1 MTREDR
7 RSHLYAAIDLG
18 GTKVRA
24 IVADL
29 DGHIAGED
37 IRESHAAEGLE
48 SVLSTMQDALSAA
61 LQAGGVA
68 LEDVQAV
75 GIASPG
81 AVDVVRGV
89 VPGAPQLRG
98 WTDVPLVRLMRE
110 RFGRPVYLEN
120 DATAAALGEN
130 KFGAGRGTRH
140 MLFLTVS
147 TGIGGGI
154 IIDGKAYEGANGS
167 AGEMGH
173 IVIDVDGP
181 ACGCGGH
188 GCLEALASGTAM
200 ARRGEAAVAAGE
212 APVLAELSRREGP
225 VTAEMMSRA
234 ARDGDA
240 FSRGVFEDTG
250 RYLGVA
256 LASYVN
262 IFNPELILIGG
273 GVARAAELFMP
284 IAEGTM
290 RDLAMGEPLKHVR
303 LGLGALADRAGSLGM
318 IARLREELSGRQP

>member
-1 MTREDR
+1 VTRKDR
-7 RSHLYAAIDLG
+7 RPHLYGAIDLG
-18 GTKVRA
+18 GTNVRA

-29 DGHIAGED
+29 DGNIAGED
-37 IRESHAAEGLE
+37 IRESRAGEGLE
-48 SVLSTMQDALSAA
+48 SVLRTMQDTLSAA
-61 LQAGGVA
+61 LAAGGVA
-68 LEDVQAV
+68 LADLQAV

-89 VPGAPQLRG
+89 VPAAPQLRG
-98 WTDVPLVRLMRE
+98 WKNVPLVRLMRE
-110 RFGRPVYLEN
+110 RLGRPVYLAN

-130 KFGAGRGTRH
+130 KFGAGRGSRH

-173 IVIDVDGP
+173 IVIDMDGP
-181 ACGCGGH
+181 ECGCGGR
-188 GCLEALASGTAM
+188 GCLEALASGPAM
-200 ARRGEAAVAAGE
+200 ARRGAAAVAAGE
-212 APVLAELSRREGP
+212 APVLAGLSRREGL

-234 ARDGDA
+234 AAGGDE
-240 FSRGVFEDTG
+240 FSRGVFRDTG

-262 IFNPELILIGG
+262 IFNPEVILIGG

-284 IAEGTM
+284 IAEQTM
-290 RDLAMGEPLKHVR
+290 RELAMSEPLKHVR

-318 IARLREELSGRQP
+318 IARLREELTG

>member
-1 MTREDR
+1 VTRKDR
-7 RSHLYAAIDLG
+7 RPPLYAAIDLG
-18 GTKVRA
+18 GTSVRA

-29 DGHIAGED
+29 DGNIAGED
-37 IRESHAAEGLE
+37 IRESHAGEGLE
-48 SVLSTMQDALSAA
+48 SVLRTMQDALSAA

-89 VPGAPQLRG
+89 VPEAPQLHG
-98 WTDVPLVRLMRE
+98 WKNVPLVRLMRE
-110 RFGRPVYLEN
+110 RLGRPVYLAN

-130 KFGAGRGTRH
+130 KFGAGRGARH

-154 IIDGKAYEGANGS
+154 IIDGKVYEGANGS

-173 IVIDVDGP
+173 IVIDMDGP
-181 ACGCGGH
+181 ECGCGGH

-200 ARRGEAAVAAGE
+200 ARRGAAAVAAGE
-212 APVLAELSRREGP
+212 APVLAALSRREGP
-225 VTAEMMSRA
+225 VTAEMLGRA
-234 ARDGDA
+234 AREGEK
-240 FSRGVFEDTG
+240 FSRGVFRDTG

-262 IFNPELILIGG
+262 IFNPEVILIGG
-273 GVARAAELFMP
+273 GVARSAELFMP
-284 IAEGTM
+284 IAEQTM
-290 RDLAMGEPLKHVR
+290 RELAMGEPLKRVR

-318 IARLREELSGRQP
+318 IARLREELSG